1 MADIHIEREHALGL
15 VEARTIAIKWA
26 EKIEEKFDMKC
37 TYQEGHAEDTL
48 GFTKPGV
55 QGTLVVTQN
64 SFELTAQLG
73 FLLGVFK
80 DRIEAEIV
88 KNLDSLI
95 AKKSVAPR
103 MPAKKTRPQKKIA

>member
-15 VEARTIAIKWA
+15 LEARAIAIKWA
-26 EKIEEKFDMKC
+26 EKVEEKFDMKC
-37 TYQEGHAEDTL
+37 TYQEGGAEDTL

-64 SFELTAQLG
+64 SFELTARLG

-88 KNLDSLI
+88 KNLEALI
-95 AKKSVAPR
+95 AKKAAVPAVAEQPGSPR
-103 MPAKKTRPQKKIA
+103 KTA